1 MITVVG
7 GVYQERCMHPQWR
20 EIYGSAGRA
29 ASALVAMDVPISL
42 HCYTDAATLEVL
54 NLRTVS
60 GEFEVV
66 STPIARSIGFEYAH
80 GLSVPSIF
88 GVPKLANPS
97 LQINSDYVIRFGM
110 LEGDAVVDAKFA
122 VYDPQNLGAAI
133 PFAQNGSRAD
143 HLALILNLSEA
154 RQMSRLKDSAPENIA
169 QILSNQQ
176 AAEVVVIKMGAR
188 GALVWANGTATQI
201 PAFRTSQVW
210 KIGSGDCFVAHFAQ
224 AWMQEKLSPTEAA
237 IAASK
242 ATAYYCETQ
251 GFPTKDLLKQFVAPE
266 IILSKNYSQGR
277 IPKVYLAGP
286 FFSLAQRWMI
296 EQARTNLIEMGMSV
310 FSPFH
315 DVGHGS
321 ADDVV
326 EKDIQG
332 IKDADILFAVGDGM
346 DAGTLYEIGYARAI
360 NKPVVMYC
368 ENESEEDKK
377 MMSGSG
383 CVMCKD
389 YTTAIYTTLWEAAKL

>member
-7 GVYQERCMHPQWR
+7 GVYQEQCMHPQWR
-20 EIYGSAGRA
+20 EVYGSAGRA

-42 HCYTDAATLEVL
+42 HCYTDAATFEVL

-66 STPIARSIGFEYAH
+66 STPIARSIRFEYAH
-80 GLSVPSIF
+80 GLSVPSIY
-88 GVPKLANPS
+88 GIPKLANKS
-97 LQINSDYVIRFGM
+97 LQIKSDYVIRFGM

-154 RQMSRLKDSAPENIA
+154 RQMSGLKDSAAEIIA
-169 QILSNQQ
+169 ELLSVQH

-188 GALVWANGTATQI
+188 GALVWTSGTATQV
-201 PAFRTSQVW
+201 PAFHTSHVW

-224 AWMQEKLSPTEAA
+224 AWMHAKLSPADAA
-237 IAASK
+237 LAASK
-242 ATAYYCETQ
+242 ATTYYCDTQ
-251 GFPTKDLLKQFVAPE
+251 GFPTKDLLKLFVVPE
-266 IILSKNYSQGR
+266 IIFSKNYLQGR

-286 FFSLAQRWMI
+286 FFTLAQRWMI

>member
-1 MITVVG
+1 
-7 GVYQERCMHPQWR
+7 MHPQWR

-29 ASALVAMDVPISL
+29 ASALVAMDVPVSL
-42 HCYTDAATLEVL
+42 HCYADVSTLDIL
-54 NLRTVS
+54 NLRS
-60 GEFEVV
+60 IEAEFAVV
-66 STPIARSIGFEYAH
+66 STPISRSIGFDYAH
-80 GLSVPSIF
+80 GLSVPSIY
-88 GVPKLANPS
+88 GIPKLTNVP
-97 LQINSDYVIRFGM
+97 LKIKSDFVIRFGM

-133 PFAQNGSRAD
+133 PFADNGSRAE
-143 HLALILNLSEA
+143 HLALILNMSEA
-154 RQMSRLKDSAPENIA
+154 RQMANLKDASAEDIA
-169 QILSNQQ
+169 KALSQQQ

-188 GALVWANGTATQI
+188 GAMVWSNDAAMQI
-201 PAFRTSQVW
+201 PAFRTSRVW
-210 KIGSGDCFVAHFAQ
+210 KIGSGDCFVAHFAH
-224 AWMQEKLSPTEAA
+224 AWMYEKLSPTEAA
-237 IAASK
+237 LAASK

-251 GFPTKDLLKQFVAPE
+251 GFPTKDLLNEFLAPE
-266 IILSKNYSQGR
+266 VILSENYLKGR
-277 IPKVYLAGP
+277 IPNVYLAGP
-286 FFSLAQRWMI
+286 FFTLAQRWMI
-296 EQARTNLIEMGMSV
+296 EQARTNLKEMGMSV

-332 IKDADILFAVGDGM
+332 IKDADVLFAVGDGM

-360 NKPVVMYC
+360 GKPVVMYC

-377 MMSGSG
+377 MMSGSD
-383 CVMCKD
+383 CVICKD

>member
-1 MITVVG
+1 
-7 GVYQERCMHPQWR
+7 MHPQWR

-29 ASALVAMDVPISL
+29 ASALAAMGVPVSL
-42 HCYTDAATLEVL
+42 HCYADVSTLGIL
-54 NLRTVS
+54 NLRS
-60 GEFEVV
+60 SEPGFEVI
-66 STPIARSIGFEYAH
+66 STPISRSIEFDYAH
-80 GLSVPSIF
+80 GLSVPSIY
-88 GVPKLANPS
+88 GVPKLMNGP
-97 LQINSDYVIRFGM
+97 LNIKSDFVIRFGM

-133 PFAQNGSRAD
+133 PFADNGSRAE

-154 RQMSRLKDSAPENIA
+154 RQMAKLDDASAEDIA
-169 QILSNQQ
+169 KALSQQQ

-188 GALVWANGTATQI
+188 GAMVWSKDTATQI
-201 PAFRTSQVW
+201 PAFRTSRVW
-210 KIGSGDCFVAHFAQ
+210 KIGSGDCFVAHFAH
-224 AWMQEKLSPTEAA
+224 AWMYEKLSPTEAA
-237 IAASK
+237 LAASK

-251 GFPTKDLLKQFVAPE
+251 GFPTKDLLKEFLAPE
-266 IILSKNYSQGR
+266 VILSQNYLKGR
-277 IPKVYLAGP
+277 MPNVYLAGP
-286 FFSLAQRWMI
+286 FFTLAQRWMI
-296 EQARTNLIEMGMSV
+296 EQARTNLKEMGMSV

-332 IKDADILFAVGDGM
+332 IKDADVLFAVGDGM
-346 DAGTLYEIGYARAI
+346 DAGTLYEIGYARALG
-360 NKPVVMYC
+360 KPVVMYC

-377 MMSGSG
+377 MMSGSD
-383 CVMCKD
+383 CVICKD